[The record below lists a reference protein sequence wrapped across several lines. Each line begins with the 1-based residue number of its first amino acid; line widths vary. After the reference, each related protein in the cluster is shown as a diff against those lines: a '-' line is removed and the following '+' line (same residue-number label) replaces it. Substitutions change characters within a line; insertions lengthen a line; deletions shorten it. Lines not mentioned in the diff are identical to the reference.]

1 MPQAV
6 SCPLDGAAVSD
17 ATVCAGCGQRLAD
30 ALGRV
35 PFLVDELDVVL
46 TKQVRA
52 GDRAH
57 SRSAT
62 VPLPYDP
69 QASQAA
75 QRLNDTLARW
85 RTYLEGRHDR
95 TAAADA
101 LWLASRVDQLRQL
114 ADAVAAFGELTRV
127 VAAAERVVDLRPELW
142 YAGPCGNCQADT
154 YAQPG
159 ASYVRC
165 RCGWQ
170 ADAAE
175 RRTWLL
181 QAAEDTLAHSS
192 LAAQALSRLGR
203 PVTGAM
209 IRGYA
214 FRGRLAAHGTDRLG
228 RPLYRIGDLLDVLT
242 EA

>member
-1 MPQAV
+1 MD
-6 SCPLDGAAVSD
+6 CPLDGSPVVD
-17 ATVCAGCGQRLAD
+17 ATICGGCGRQLAD

-35 PFLVDELDVVL
+35 PFLVAELDVVL

-52 GDRAH
+52 GDRTH

-69 QASQAA
+69 AASQAA
-75 QRLNDTLARW
+75 HRLYRALASW
-85 RTYLEGRHDR
+85 RMRLEGRPSHEPSI
-95 TAAADA
+95 TADA
-101 LWLASRVDQLRQL
+101 EWLAGHVDQLRQL
-114 ADAVAAFGELTRV
+114 ANAAVAFGELTRAV
-127 VAAAERVVDLRPELW
+127 DAADRIVDLRPELW

-159 ASYVRC
+159 AGYVRC

-175 RRTWLL
+175 RRAWLL
-181 QAAEDTLAHSS
+181 QAAEGTLAHAA
-192 LAAQALSRLGR
+192 LAAQALSRLGQ

-214 FRGRLAAHGTDRLG
+214 FRGRLTAHGTDRLG
-228 RPLYRIGDLLDVLT
+228 RPLYRIGDLVDILT
-242 EA
+242 GS